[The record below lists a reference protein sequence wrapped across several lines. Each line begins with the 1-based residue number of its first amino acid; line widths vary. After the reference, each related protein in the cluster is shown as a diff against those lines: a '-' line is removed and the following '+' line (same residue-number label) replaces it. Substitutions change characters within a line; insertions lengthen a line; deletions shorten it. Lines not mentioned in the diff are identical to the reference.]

1 MEDFIMMP
9 VIRNNQSWLPD
20 VFNDFFDNDWMV
32 PAKATEPA
40 INVLEDSKSYK
51 IELAAPGMVKEDFK
65 ISVDEDNNLVIS
77 MEKNVGNKEDDKKDV
92 KKNDVRYWR
101 HEFSY
106 TKFQQ
111 AISLPDNIEKDK
123 VSAKM
128 EHGVLTVTLPKVTEE
143 EKAKMQR
150 VISID

>member
-1 MEDFIMMP
+1 MEDMIMMP
-9 VIRNNQSWLPD
+9 VRNTQSWLPD

-40 INVLEDSKSYK
+40 INVLENDKSYM
-51 IELAAPGMVKEDFK
+51 IELAAPGMKKDDFK

-77 MEKNVGNKEDDKKDV
+77 MEKKDETPKDDKKD
-92 KKNDVRYWR
+92 KKNVRYWR

-111 AISLPDNIEKDK
+111 AISLPDNIQKEKI
-123 VSAKM
+123 SAKM
-128 EHGVLTVTLPKVTEE
+128 ENGVLTVSLPKVTEE
-143 EKAKMQR
+143 QKAKLQH